1 MARTGLKS
9 SKVLKEF
16 AIKKRTQLW
25 QYLNTSVDFFLRSV
39 GLRSTKEI
47 LPGATSSAAANLELV
62 ENETFVLGGVAYK
75 KYVFHSW
82 MVLSGANVYVQDMGL
97 INVSQGFMLI
107 TDQSTNIVA
116 DDTAGVGGFTNG
128 AIANTGT
135 LLEDS
140 GLSTT
145 IPATVA
151 YVNQDNTLTGQDDNY
166 MYLVVAQTG
175 GVPSVDC
182 EAYVKIEFVVEQ
194 AANVEF
200 IQF

>member
-1 MARTGLKS
+1 MASTGNKRS
-9 SKVLKEF
+9 SGILTEF
-16 AIKKRTQLW
+16 ITKRTQLW
-25 QYLNTSVDFFLRSV
+25 QYLNTSLDFFLRSV
-39 GLRSTKEI
+39 GLRSTKEV

-62 ENETFVLGGVAYK
+62 ENETFVLGGVSYK

-82 MVLSGANVYVQDMGL
+82 MVLSGANAYVQDMGL

-116 DDTAGVGGFTNG
+116 DDTAGIGGFTNG
-128 AIANTGT
+128 AVANTGT
-135 LLEDS
+135 LVEDNGTS
-140 GLSTT
+140 ITQL
-145 IPATVA
+145 ATLA
-151 YVNQDNTLTGQDDNY
+151 YVNQDNTLTGVDDNY
-166 MYLVVAQTG
+166 MYFILANTGLVALEA
-175 GVPSVDC
+175 

>member
-1 MARTGLKS
+1 MASTGLKS
-9 SKVLKEF
+9 SNVLKEF

-47 LPGATSSAAANLELV
+47 LPGATSSSAANLELV

-82 MVLSGANVYVQDMGL
+82 MVLTGSPTYVQDMGL

-116 DDTAGVGGFTNG
+116 DDTANIGGFTNG
-128 AIANTGT
+128 ALANSGT

-140 GLSTT
+140 GLSLT
-145 IPATVA
+145 IPATLA

-166 MYLVVAQTG
+166 MYLIVAQTG

-194 AANVEF
+194 AAKVEF

>member
-1 MARTGLKS
+1 MASTGNKRS
-9 SKVLKEF
+9 SGILTEF
-16 AIKKRTQLW
+16 ITKRTQLW

-39 GLRSTKEI
+39 GLRTTKEV

-62 ENETFVLGGVAYK
+62 ENETFVLGGVPYK

-82 MVLSGANVYVQDMGL
+82 MVLSGANAYVQDMGL

-116 DDTAGVGGFTNG
+116 DDTAGIGGFTNG
-128 AIANTGT
+128 AVANTGT
-135 LLEDS
+135 LVEDN
-140 GLSTT
+140 GTSTT
-145 IPATVA
+145 QLATLA
-151 YVNQDNTLTGQDDNY
+151 YVNQDNTLTGVDDNY
-166 MYLVVAQTG
+166 MYFILANTGLVALEA
-175 GVPSVDC
+175 